1 MRRFLLVLTAVGALV
16 VVAAG
21 PANAVSG
28 AGYTTVNTAVDG
40 SNHCKNGNPGVN
52 CNIYDGK
59 QYVWLNGGPAAN
71 GLGPDGS
78 YFFAVLEPGGQPKPN
93 DAGAIPSVGGKNL
106 SDDFDAY
113 TNRTF
118 TVTNGE
124 VSAYAG
130 THWFDNG
137 VAGAPVLSNS
147 APFIRLFPYAD
158 TTNPGGVYIMAIC
171 SLGAGYPVDP
181 RDCKYDAFKV
191 KSGVARVQSVIS
203 GRKYLDANT
212 NGQLDG
218 GEPGLKDWSIN
229 IVGTDG
235 TNTTLLTSGSGQWS
249 YTTPAHAPTAG
260 TTTYTITETQQS
272 GWVQTGNTVNQTMT
286 AGGANASLAAFT
298 YTVTVPNNAVSAVEE
313 LNFGNFRD
321 NPPQCPDPTFGT
333 NAQGVPYMQIVVQDA
348 DSGLASIEIVYT
360 RNITVDIAG
369 FSFGTKSPVTV
380 TGTAID
386 AALSMGLTFIA
397 TDLAGNRTECDPVL
411 ATLGTEGGKPT
422 LQTFSALPQAESNVV
437 IRNGSFGVSGADVI
451 VNGTVYRVRGLR
463 AGEDAVLDVSASMLP
478 GAVNEISVVLYGRP
492 GSSATIFISD

>member
-1 MRRFLLVLTAVGALV
+1 MRRFFLVLAGLAALSV
-16 VVAAG
+16 LGAG
-21 PANAVSG
+21 PAGAVSG

-71 GLGPDGS
+71 GLGPNGS
-78 YFFAVLEPGGQPKPN
+78 YFFAVLEPGGQPNPN
-93 DAGAIPSVGGKNL
+93 DGGAIPAVGGKNL

-118 TVTNGE
+118 TIANGE
-124 VSAYAG
+124 VSAYGG

-191 KSGVARVQSVIS
+191 KAGVARVQAVLS

-212 NGQLDG
+212 NGKLDS

-235 TNTTLLTSGSGQWS
+235 TNTSLLTNGSGQWS
-249 YTTPAHAPTAG
+249 YTTSAHAPAAG
-260 TTTYTITETQQS
+260 TTTYTITETQQT
-272 GWVQTGNTVNQTMT
+272 GWVETGNTVNQTMT
-286 AGGANASLAAFT
+286 AGGATAALASFT
-298 YTVTVPNNAVSAVEE
+298 YTVAVPNDAVSAVEE

-321 NPPQCPDPTFGT
+321 SPPQCPDPTFGT
-333 NAQGVPYMQIVVQDA
+333 NAAGIPYMQIVVQDA
-348 DSGLASIEIVYT
+348 DSGLASIEITYT

-369 FSFGTKSPVTV
+369 FSFGTTLPVTV

-386 AALSMGLTFIA
+386 SALSMGLTFIA
-397 TDLAGNRTECDPVL
+397 TDLSGNRTECDPVL
-411 ATLGTEGGKPT
+411 AKLRNDGGKPT
-422 LQTFSALPQAESNVV
+422 LQSFTGLPQAESNVV
-437 IRNGSFGVSGADVI
+437 IRNGAPGVSAADVV
-451 VNGTVYRVRGLR
+451 VNGTVYRLRGLH
-463 AGEDAVLDVSASMLP
+463 AGADVALDVSASMLP
-478 GAVNEISVVLYGRP
+478 GAVNEIAVVLYGRP
-492 GSSATIFISD
+492 GGSAVVFISD